1 MPTSKITI
9 GISDNESP
17 EAGANHTSLRSSIT
31 SDSKERRK
39 QFGKNE
45 HKQHG
50 TEHND
55 SEE

>member
-1 MPTSKITI
+1 MLTSKITI